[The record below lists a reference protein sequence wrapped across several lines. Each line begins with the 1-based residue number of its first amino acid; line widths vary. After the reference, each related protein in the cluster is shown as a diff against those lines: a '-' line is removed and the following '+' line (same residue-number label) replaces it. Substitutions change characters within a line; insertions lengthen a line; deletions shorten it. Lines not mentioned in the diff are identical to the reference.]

1 MTMKNFLFVF
11 TAATL
16 ALLPTGCTKTGVIP
30 MDNGTYTVNK
40 TSYMGYG
47 PAHRLKSAVHNE
59 ANDYCVRLGKK
70 MEMISFEIFEDG
82 FSNPSSATLQFKC
95 LDSDQKAPG

>member
-1 MTMKNFLFVF
+1 MRNLLLLF
-11 TAATL
+11 AAAAV
-16 ALLPTGCTKTGVIP
+16 ALLPAGCTKTGVIP
-30 MDNGTYTVNK
+30 MENGMYTVNK

-47 PAHRLKSAVHNE
+47 PAHRLKSEVHNE
-59 ANDYCVRLGKK
+59 ANDYCVKLGKK

-95 LDSDQKAPG
+95 LDSDRKAPG